1 MYYRIRHLTRFRYS
15 APVSE
20 SLMEIRMH
28 PRTES
33 HQRCLDFQLAVT
45 PRASIHTYRDFLGNS
60 IHHFGIPGLHRQ
72 LQIMAESVVEM
83 KPWHDLPYFLAP
95 GAWSEL
101 DRMVHLGDTLE
112 MLLPSHFARP
122 SPALAQ
128 LMDEFGAVR
137 RDDPLSLLREI
148 NTRIFGAFEYL
159 PKSTQ
164 VDSPIDDALRQRAGV
179 CQDFSHIMIA
189 IVRQLGIPCRYVS
202 GYLHHRE
209 EDHDRSSDG
218 ATHAWVEAL
227 LPELGWVGFDPTNN
241 LLAGHRH
248 IRTAIG
254 RDYAD
259 VPPTRGVFKGE
270 AQSQLSVTVAVSTCR
285 ELPAELAELVLAED
299 DSFPQ
304 AVLALASDDAEVL
317 AAIEREQQMQQ
328 QQQG

>member
-20 SLMEIRMH
+20 SLMELRMH
-28 PRTES
+28 PRTEA
-33 HQRCLDFQLAVT
+33 HQRCLDYQLAVT
-45 PRASIHTYRDFLGNS
+45 PKASIHTYRDFLGNS

-83 KPWHDLPYFLAP
+83 KPWHDVPYYLAP
-95 GAWSEL
+95 GAWDGI
-101 DRMVHLGDTLE
+101 DRLAGQGDTLE

-122 SPALAQ
+122 TPALAA
-128 LMDEFGAVR
+128 LMAEFGAVR
-137 RDDPLSLLREI
+137 RDDPLSLLREL
-148 NTRIFGAFEYL
+148 NTRIFEAFEYV
-159 PKSTQ
+159 PKSTR

-179 CQDFSHIMIA
+179 CQDFAHIMIA
-189 IVRQLGIPCRYVS
+189 MARQLGIPCRYVS

-209 EDHDRSSDG
+209 QDHDRSSDG

-241 LLAGHRH
+241 LLAAHRH

-254 RDYAD
+254 RDYTD
-259 VPPTRGVFKGE
+259 VPPTRGVFRGE
-270 AQSQLSVTVAVSTCR
+270 AESHLTVTVAVSTCR
-285 ELPAELAELVLAED
+285 ELPAGLAELVMAD
-299 DSFPQ
+299 DHAFPQ
-304 AVLALASDDAEVL
+304 AVMALGNDDADVL

-328 QQQG
+328 QQ

>member
-1 MYYRIRHLTRFRYS
+1 MYYRIRHLTRFRYT
-15 APVSE
+15 ATVSE
-20 SLMEIRMH
+20 SLMEVRMH
-28 PRTES
+28 PRTEQQ
-33 HQRCLDFQLAVT
+33 QRCLDFQLAVT
-45 PRASIHTYRDFLGNS
+45 PKASIHTYRDFLGNS
-60 IHHFGIPGLHRQ
+60 IHHFGIPGVHRQ

-83 KPWHDLPYFLAP
+83 KPWGDLPYFLSP
-95 GAWSEL
+95 GAWSEV
-101 DRMVHLGDTLE
+101 DRMVYLGDTLE
-112 MLLPSHFARP
+112 MLLPSHYARP
-122 SPALAQ
+122 TGALEG
-128 LMDEFGAVR
+128 LMREMGAVR
-137 RDDPLSLLREI
+137 RDDPLSLLREL
-148 NTRIFGAFEYL
+148 NTRIFETFEYV
-159 PKSTQ
+159 PHSTR
-164 VDSPIDDALRQRAGV
+164 VDSPIDEALNQRAGV

-189 IVRQLGIPCRYVS
+189 MVRQLGIPCRYVS
-202 GYLHHRE
+202 GYLHHRR

-270 AQSQLSVTVAVSTCR
+270 ARSELSVTVSVLPCQ
-285 ELPAELAELVLAED
+285 ELPPELAELVLDEE

-304 AVLALASDDAEVL
+304 GVIALGAKEAEVL

-328 QQQG
+328 QQ